1 VAISDMINGVSPI
14 RVTLLFRFVFFSFAV
29 LAGMGA
35 VQAQSIVVLVNDDPI
50 TSFDVANRQRF
61 LALTSGFGDKM
72 RDRLKSPETQEQFKQ
87 YMMQERPST
96 KEEAQALQKKFV
108 EKLQQDVI
116 NSASGSLRKQAL
128 EQLIDERLMM
138 QAAKDQKITV
148 TDDEVNQMMTKMAEG
163 GAKKLS
169 LNEFLSQFSSQ
180 GVNPATLRER
190 LRAQTAW
197 RQVIRRV
204 YGSRIQSS
212 VSTVETVSEN
222 DPNAVSVDVRVVS
235 LAMPAKA
242 DQQVV
247 AKRLLEAEQ
256 IRKRFSSCD
265 KLDEMIKG
273 VQGVSVKPIKTTKL
287 ADFRGDVKAALEKA
301 SAGQM
306 TPPVIAGNAV
316 ESHALCG
323 KKQSVVAGK
332 STEKKLDPTADK
344 QQEEFQLYAKR
355 HLKDLKDQA
364 RLDYRKNG

>member
-1 VAISDMINGVSPI
+1 MAISDMINGVYATRMIPI
-14 RVTLLFRFVFFSFAV
+14 FRIVFCSLALLTGLTPAK
-29 LAGMGA
+29 
-35 VQAQSIVVLVNDDPI
+35 AQSIVVLVNDDPI
-50 TSFDVANRQRF
+50 TSYDVAQRQRF

-72 RDRLKSPETQEQFKQ
+72 RERLKSADTQEQFRQ
-87 YMMQERPST
+87 CMMKERPST

-116 NSASGSLRKQAL
+116 ASAGGSMRKQAL
-128 EQLIDERLMM
+128 DQLIEERLML
-138 QAAKDQKITV
+138 QAAKDQKIAV

-180 GVNPATLRER
+180 GVNPTTLKER

-197 RQVIRRV
+197 RQVIRRI
-204 YGSRIQSS
+204 YGSRIQSA

-222 DPNAVSVDVRVVS
+222 DTDAVTVDVRVVS
-235 LAMPAKA
+235 LTMPPKA
-242 DQQVV
+242 DQQAQ

-265 KLDEMIKG
+265 KLEEMVKG
-273 VQGVSVKPIKTTKL
+273 VQGISIKPLKAAKL
-287 ADFRGDVKAALEKA
+287 SEFKGEVKAALQKA

-306 TPPVIAGNAV
+306 TPPVISGSAV
-316 ESHALCG
+316 ESHALCA

-332 STEKKLDPTADK
+332 SVEKKTDTAADK
-344 QQEEFQLYAKR
+344 TQEEFQLYAKR